1 MTVRNKDKTEEKR
14 VVVQGRTSLEDH
26 PHLLSPIQRK
36 SIQQQQQTQQF
47 TSSNFI
53 DTYI

>member
-1 MTVRNKDKTEEKR
+1 MTVRNKDKTKEKR

-26 PHLLSPIQRK
+26 PHLFSPFK
-36 SIQQQQQTQQF
+36 EKVQQEQYTQQF

-53 DTYI
+53 DT